1 MLGRAL
7 ESTVKSFIVVYRRI
21 DAVIAQLTESIEKE
35 FGGKVIK
42 WELTEIAVKL
52 TIITD
57 NEETI
62 EATTSTLDFPLSYV
76 FYENCVNE
84 IIKYVKQA
92 KENHEVIRL
101 RQIAEA
107 ERAEAER
114 VKEEE
119 LTTLRELAEKYGYT
133 LA

>member
-1 MLGRAL
+1 MLGRTL
-7 ESTVKSFIVVYRRI
+7 ESTVKSFIIVYRRI

-42 WELTEIAVKL
+42 WELTDVAIKL
-52 TIITD
+52 TIITEN
-57 NEETI
+57 NEII
-62 EATTSTLDFPLSYV
+62 EATTSTMDFPLSFV
-76 FYENCVNE
+76 FYENCIKE
-84 IIKYVKQA
+84 IIQYVKHA

-107 ERAEAER
+107 ERLEAER

-119 LTTLRELAEKYGYT
+119 LNTLRELAEKYGYT